1 MNILE
6 IAILE
11 QEEGLFRKFS
21 QEIPLQVLT
30 EYDFPVYRL
39 EIDPNLILIFYIFD
53 VQKRFPV
60 NFLENIFPS
69 LKRIIWLSSE
79 QNFNDLI
86 PPDEFKELFEQF
98 EDAIPSAV
106 ILGVE
111 DEKMTLMSEVLLH
124 QGCYLG
130 DQSRLY
136 LWNEGD
142 PQSSRQLWQLIW
154 SVHETATEVA
164 EIPEVQQ

>member
-11 QEEGLFRKFS
+11 QEEGLFSKFT
-21 QEIPLQVLT
+21 QEIPIHLLT
-30 EYDFPVYRL
+30 EYDFPVYRV
-39 EIDPNLILIFYIFD
+39 EIDPNLVLIFYIFD
-53 VQKRFPV
+53 IQKRFPV
-60 NFLENIFPS
+60 YLLENIIPS

-79 QNFNDLI
+79 QNFIDLM
-86 PPDEFKELFEQF
+86 PPDEIKELFQQF

-106 ILGVE
+106 ILGVG
-111 DEKMTLMSEVLLH
+111 DEKMTMMSEALLH

-142 PQSSRQLWQLIW
+142 PQSSRRIWQLIW
-154 SVHETATEVA
+154 SVLETPTEVA
-164 EIPEVQQ
+164 EIPEVQ